1 MERLIRTEST
11 EPASAEQNV
20 DEPDPALIEAAASGD
35 QVAFATLVR
44 THQALVWRFL
54 CRLLG
59 DRTLA
64 EDVTQETFI
73 RVFTNLPSFEYRSK
87 FSTWV
92 LSVARNAG
100 IDALRARSRRH
111 RLDQKLTVVE
121 DRRPGSSGSAEVDLE
136 MNIAA
141 LPVKLR
147 EAFLLVEVVGLR
159 YEETAAVLRV
169 PVGTIKSRLHHARQ
183 ALVASLGREAAE

>member
-1 MERLIRTEST
+1 M
-11 EPASAEQNV
+11 
-20 DEPDPALIEAAASGD
+20 DEPDPALIRAAAKGD

-44 THQALVWRFL
+44 AHQAQVWRFL

-73 RVFTNLPSFEYRSK
+73 RIFTKLPSFEYRSK

-100 IDALRARSRRH
+100 IDALRARDRRY
-111 RLDQKLTVVE
+111 RLDQRLTIAE
-121 DRRPGSSGSAEVDLE
+121 DRRPGWSGPGEIDLE
-136 MNIAA
+136 MAISA
-141 LPVKLR
+141 LPPKLR
-147 EAFLLVEVVGLR
+147 EAFLLVEVMGLR

-169 PVGTIKSRLHHARQ
+169 PVGTIKSRMHHARR
-183 ALVASLGREAAE
+183 ALVASLGTQRDLNEM